1 MARQLF
7 PELAETGGQWPGYYV
22 GTVARRAGLIYWW
35 DVEPGERAALAERVR
50 AMKKQGES
58 NRTIAAV
65 LKISDA
71 KVKQALDEDA
81 ST

>member
-1 MARQLF
+1 M
-7 PELAETGGQWPGYYV
+7 
-22 GTVARRAGLIYWW
+22 
-35 DVEPGERAALAERVR
+35 ERVALAERVR

-65 LKISDA
+65 LRISDA